1 MTRFPRNP
9 YTTRASCGPAFR
21 YSLASTLIRSKSA
34 RTASPAMIKYSIGM
48 PNISP
53 PITTPKSGTTEN
65 TKVHEGKASRLRVP
79 SCPWWLF
86 LPPSANP
93 SHACLSRRARCR
105 LLTELSA
112 FSSGI
117 VVARQFGPQADIRN
131 ALFVARNH
139 HLSSLRDGA
148 PILGSST
155 TGAASPGL
163 RIDDFARSAR
173 ANWNRDSAEHAR
185 HLVVG
190 RIHFFSLGH
199 ENAREKHIN
208 DCSSCR
214 STQQSNAEAKSKP
227 DCGIARKQISGAA
240 EPGEKCREREQ
251 IETRGVDA
259 SETGFS
265 AASVMSN
272 SAVPD
277 VASSSPMRKMRQM
290 ETAHQEREQAKDKSH
305 GKTKEIK
312 IRPCHTGLPCSAR
325 DVTDRAASG
334 LSASSSR
341 SASPGVSRIAPS
353 NRKHRRV
360 SLWRAAL
367 IRTPLTSGSLAKRS
381 EPCKSH
387 TSNFPSVVRKS
398 EVSSVW

>member
-1 MTRFPRNP
+1 M
-9 YTTRASCGPAFR
+9 
-21 YSLASTLIRSKSA
+21 
-34 RTASPAMIKYSIGM
+34 
-48 PNISP
+48 
-53 PITTPKSGTTEN
+53 
-65 TKVHEGKASRLRVP
+65 
-79 SCPWWLF
+79 
-86 LPPSANP
+86 
-93 SHACLSRRARCR
+93 
-105 LLTELSA
+105 
-112 FSSGI
+112 
-117 VVARQFGPQADIRN
+117 DIRN
-131 ALFVARNH
+131 TLLVARNH
-139 HLSSLRDGA
+139 HLSSLRDGT
-148 PILGSST
+148 PILGSSA

-163 RIDDFARSAR
+163 RIDNFARSAR

-214 STQQSNAEAKSKP
+214 STEQGNAEAKYKP

-240 EPGEKCREREQ
+240 EPGEKRRNREE

-265 AASVMSN
+265 ATSVMSN
-272 SAVPD
+272 SAVTD
-277 VASSSPMRKMRQM
+277 VAACSPMRKMRQM
-290 ETAHQEREQAKDKSH
+290 ETAHQKREQAKDKSH

-353 NRKHRRV
+353 NRKQRLV
-360 SLWRAAL
+360 SLSRAAL
-367 IRTPLTSGSLAKRS
+367 SRTQHNSGALAK
-381 EPCKSH
+381 H
-387 TSNFPSVVRKS
+387 D
-398 EVSSVW
+398 